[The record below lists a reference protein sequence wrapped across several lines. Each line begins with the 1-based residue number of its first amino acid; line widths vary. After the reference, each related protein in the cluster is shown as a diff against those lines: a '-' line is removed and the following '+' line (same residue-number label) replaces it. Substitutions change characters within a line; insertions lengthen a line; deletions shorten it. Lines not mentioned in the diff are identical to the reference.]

1 MKTNLLSTI
10 ITCSALTLTLSASAQ
25 IKSGQAWNDTKGQFI
40 NAHGSSVIYD
50 NGTYYWFGEC
60 RDGFHSQGISCYK
73 SKDLQNWENLGLVLA
88 MQGKPS
94 ADNNDISDGRLFE
107 RPSVVY
113 NPKTRKWVMWIHW
126 EVNSRDYGKA
136 RVAVAQSDKITGPYQ
151 FYKVFN
157 PNFHDSRDQ
166 SLFADTDGKAYQFAS
181 VDMNTNTNI
190 SELRDDFLEPSGKE
204 TQILRGKKCEASAIF
219 KVGKRYFGLFSGCTG
234 WAPNPGRYAY
244 SDNIMGEWTYKG
256 DNFCI
261 DAKKEISYDSQS
273 ACVFKVDGD
282 DKKCVYVGDRW
293 NSKSPG
299 SSLQVWLPISMRS
312 GFPAVR
318 WYDEWTPTVFDKMY
332 RYKRAAK
339 IENGKEYA
347 FLERRSDRLV
357 SKSANHG
364 LILDD
369 DNDETNLN
377 FQVETVDQGI
387 EVSNGNNAVTDT
399 PTHLYRFKEV
409 KSGKYLDSTFG
420 SLRLNEKSDEETQTW
435 KLVPQDDGYYNV
447 VNAKDGKYLSVSGAG
462 TQTGS
467 GIYLSNKSERI
478 PQLFSL
484 YFDSDKHQY
493 EEADMFGK

>member
-1 MKTNLLSTI
+1 MKINFLSTI
-10 ITCSALTLTLSASAQ
+10 ITCSALSLTLSASAQ
-25 IKSGQAWNDTKGQFI
+25 IKPGQAWNDTKGKFI

-50 NGTYYWFGEC
+50 KGIYYWFGEC

-113 NPKTRKWVMWIHW
+113 NPNTKKWVMWIHW
-126 EVNSRDYGKA
+126 EVNSSDYHLA

-190 SELRDDFLEPSGKE
+190 SELRDDYLEPNGKE
-204 TQILRGKKCEASAIF
+204 TQILKGEKCEASAIF

-244 SDNIMGEWTYKG
+244 SDSIMGKWTYKG

-261 DAKKEISYDSQS
+261 DAKKDTSYDSQS

-293 NSKSPG
+293 NFKSPG

-312 GFPAVR
+312 GYPAVK
-318 WYDEWTPTVFDKMY
+318 WYDEWTPAVFDKMY

-339 IENGKEYA
+339 IETGNEYA
-347 FLERRSDRLV
+347 LLERRSDRLV
-357 SKSANHG
+357 SKPANG
-364 LILDD
+364 GMMLDD
-369 DNDETNLN
+369 DNDATNLI
-377 FQVETVDQGI
+377 FEITKTEDDGGI
-387 EVSNGNNAVTDT
+387 T
-399 PTHLYRFKEV
+399 LYQFKET

-420 SLRLNEKSDEETQTW
+420 SLRLNDKGDEEGNSQKW
-435 KLVPQDDGYYNV
+435 KLIANGDGYYNI

-462 TQTGS
+462 TLVGS

-493 EEADMFGK
+493 EEDDFFAK

>member
-1 MKTNLLSTI
+1 MKINFLSTI

-25 IKSGQAWNDTKGQFI
+25 IKPGQAWNDTKGKFI

-50 NGTYYWFGEC
+50 KGTYYWFGEC

-113 NPKTRKWVMWIHW
+113 NPNTKKWVMWIHW
-126 EVNSRDYGKA
+126 EVNSSDYHLA

-190 SELRDDFLEPSGKE
+190 SELRDDYLEPNGKE
-204 TQILRGKKCEASAIF
+204 TQILKGQKCEASAIF

-244 SDNIMGEWTYKG
+244 SDSIMGKWTYKG

-261 DAKKEISYDSQS
+261 DAKKETSYDSQS

-312 GFPAVR
+312 GFPSVK
-318 WYDEWTPTVFDKMY
+318 WYDEWTLAVFDKMY

-357 SKSANHG
+357 SKSGNRG
-364 LILDD
+364 LMLDE
-369 DNDETNLN
+369 DNDETNLI
-377 FQVETVDQGI
+377 F
-387 EVSNGNNAVTDT
+387 EVIKTEGEGNTT
-399 PTHLYRFKEV
+399 LYQFKET

-420 SLRLNEKSDEETQTW
+420 SLRLNDKGDEEGNSQKW
-435 KLVPQDDGYYNV
+435 KLIANGDSYYNI

-462 TQTGS
+462 TQVGS

-493 EEADMFGK
+493 EEDDFFAK

>member
-1 MKTNLLSTI
+1 MTRNLISTI
-10 ITCSALTLTLSASAQ
+10 LSISALSCVLSASAQ
-25 IKSGQAWNDTKGQFI
+25 IKPGQAWNDTKGQFI

-50 NGTYYWFGEC
+50 KGTYYWFGEC

-73 SKDLQNWENLGLVLA
+73 SKDLQNWENLGLVLP
-88 MQGKPS
+88 MQGK
-94 ADNNDISDGRLFE
+94 AREDMNDISDGRLFE

-113 NPKTRKWVMWIHW
+113 NPNTKKWVMWIHW
-126 EVNSRDYGKA
+126 EINSSDYHLA

-157 PNFHDSRDQ
+157 PNYHDSRDQ

-190 SELRDDFLEPSGKE
+190 SELRDDYLEPNGKE
-204 TQILRGKKCEASAIF
+204 TQILKGQKCEASSIF

-244 SDNIMGEWTYKG
+244 SDNIMGNWTYKG
-256 DNFCI
+256 DNFCV
-261 DAKKEISYDSQS
+261 DAKKETTYDSQS

-318 WYDEWTPTVFDKMY
+318 WYDEWTPAVFDKMY

-357 SKSANHG
+357 SKSVNRG
-364 LILDD
+364 LILDE
-369 DNDETNLN
+369 DNDDTNLA
-377 FQVETVDQGI
+377 F
-387 EVSNGNNAVTDT
+387 EVTITTGSDGSTT
-399 PTHLYRFKEV
+399 LYRFKEM
-409 KSGKYLDSTFG
+409 KSGKYLASTFG
-420 SLRLNEKSDEETQTW
+420 SLHMNEKNDEASQTW
-435 KLVPQDDGYYNV
+435 KLIPQSDGYYNI

-462 TQTGS
+462 TQVDS
-467 GIYLSNKSERI
+467 GIYLSNKSEKI

-493 EEADMFGK
+493 EEADMFSK

>member
-1 MKTNLLSTI
+1 MKQHIISTI
-10 ITCSALTLTLSASAQ
+10 LTMSALSCVLSASAQ
-25 IKSGQAWNDTKGQFI
+25 IKPGQAWNDTKGQFI
-40 NAHGSSVIYD
+40 NAHGSCVIYD
-50 NGTYYWFGEC
+50 KGTYYWFGEC

-73 SKDLQNWENLGLVLA
+73 SKDLQNWENLGLVLP
-88 MQGKPS
+88 MQGK
-94 ADNNDISDGRLFE
+94 AREDMNDISDGRLFE

-113 NPKTRKWVMWIHW
+113 NPNTKKWVMWIHW

-136 RVAVAQSDKITGPYQ
+136 RVAVAQSDKITGPYT

-166 SLFADTDGKAYQFAS
+166 SLFTDTDGKAYQFAS

-190 SELRDDFLEPSGKE
+190 SELRDDYLEPNGKE
-204 TQILRGKKCEASAIF
+204 AQILKGQKCEASAIF

-244 SDNIMGEWTYKG
+244 SDSIMGEWTYKG

-261 DAKKEISYDSQS
+261 DNQKNTSYDSQS
-273 ACVFKVDGD
+273 ACVFKIDGD

-318 WYDEWTPTVFDKMY
+318 WYDEWTPDVFDKMY

-339 IENGKEYA
+339 IETGNEYA
-347 FLERRSDRLV
+347 LLERRSDRLV
-357 SKSANHG
+357 SKSLNKG
-364 LILDD
+364 MILDE
-369 DNDETNLN
+369 DNDDTNLI
-377 FQVETVDQGI
+377 FEITKIDDEEG
-387 EVSNGNNAVTDT
+387 TT
-399 PTHLYRFKEV
+399 LYQFKET
-409 KSGKYLDSTFG
+409 KSGKYLNSTFG
-420 SLRLNEKSDEETQTW
+420 SLRLNEKGDEEGNSQKW
-435 KLVPQDDGYYNV
+435 KLVANGDGYYNI

-462 TQTGS
+462 TQVGS
-467 GIYLSNKSERI
+467 GIFLSNKSERI

-493 EEADMFGK
+493 EEDNFFQ